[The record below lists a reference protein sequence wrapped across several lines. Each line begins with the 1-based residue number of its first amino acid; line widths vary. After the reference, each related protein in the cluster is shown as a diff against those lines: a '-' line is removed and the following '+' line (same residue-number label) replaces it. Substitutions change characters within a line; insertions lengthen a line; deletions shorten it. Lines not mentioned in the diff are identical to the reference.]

1 MYNVE
6 TLPNDLNNVVRWTLS
21 NRMILNYSKT
31 KSMLFGTIQQLKS
44 SILQFNMQLDGKNID
59 RITNFNYLDVC
70 LDEALTWNSHI
81 DIMSSKVN
89 KRLGLIF
96 RIRSCLTIN
105 ASKCVYNSLIQPILS
120 YTDTV
125 QRELS
130 ARNSKCLQ
138 CLQNRASR
146 IITNRSSYKETIQ
159 ILGWVD
165 LSTNRDI
172 HKCILVYKCSHN
184 LEPANLSNYFIRN
197 NRFHSYNTRHKNY
210 LHLPKP
216 RLSLGTRT
224 FRYTGSILFNSLPVE
239 IQEAFSLNIFK
250 NRIKKHFLAKLPC

>member
-1 MYNVE
+1 
-6 TLPNDLNNVVRWTLS
+6 
-21 NRMILNYSKT
+21 
-31 KSMLFGTIQQLKS
+31 MLFGTIQQLKS

-125 QRELS
+125 WGGLS
-130 ARNSKCLQ
+130 AGNSKVV
-138 CLQNRASR
+138 
-146 IITNRSSYKETIQ
+146 IK
-159 ILGWVD
+159 
-165 LSTNRDI
+165 
-172 HKCILVYKCSHN
+172 
-184 LEPANLSNYFIRN
+184 
-197 NRFHSYNTRHKNY
+197 
-210 LHLPKP
+210 
-216 RLSLGTRT
+216 RLFKSLDR
-224 FRYTGSILFNSLPVE
+224 
-239 IQEAFSLNIFK
+239 
-250 NRIKKHFLAKLPC
+250 